1 MQSMVSRPYQLYGFA
16 LLPLAPSMALL
27 VWPAHA
33 APASLLVA
41 LTCCALLA
49 RQLLRLHQ
57 RLQHEQSERQVI
69 RLQAGSAYHQLSG
82 STRNHLMESRQL
94 DQRSDA
100 LTDLITQSAAQ
111 THEAQTMLRGSSDR
125 FRELAE
131 TMHRLHEAI
140 QSLDTGISEA
150 ACASRETSDGLQ
162 RSISACAESRQTSD
176 AMQASLEFIA
186 TITEKIDLLAL
197 NATIEAAHAGE
208 AGKGFLV
215 VAGEIKQLSEATR
228 RSASTIE
235 TQVRAL
241 NEASQT
247 LQSALIATSLKA
259 DHGQKTASETQQL
272 LRQHMDLAGLMEQDL
287 RDASQRALS
296 TSHLL
301 SRMIETMARSNSDT
315 IELRSAIHRLH
326 QMSLGLEKDLSQQ
339 KQWMNAA

>member
-1 MQSMVSRPYQLYGFA
+1 MISRPGSLYGYA
-16 LLPLAPSMALL
+16 MLPLAPSVVLL
-27 VWPAHA
+27 LWPEHSV
-33 APASLLVA
+33 PASLLVA
-41 LTCCALLA
+41 LVCTALLA
-49 RQLLRLHQ
+49 RHLIQLHRRLLR
-57 RLQHEQSERQVI
+57 EQTERQVI
-69 RLQAGSAYHQLSG
+69 RLQAGSAYNQLSG
-82 STRNHLMESRQL
+82 STRTHLMGSREL

-100 LTDLITQSAAQ
+100 LTDLITQSTAQ
-111 THEAQTMLRGSSDR
+111 THEAHTMLRGSSDR
-125 FRELAE
+125 FHELAE

-140 QSLDTGISEA
+140 QSLDAGISEVA
-150 ACASRETSDGLQ
+150 KASRETSDGLMH
-162 RSISACAESRQTSD
+162 SINACAGSRQTSD

-241 NEASQT
+241 KDASQT
-247 LQSALIATSLKA
+247 LQAALEATSLKA
-259 DHGQKTASETQQL
+259 DHAQKAAVETQQQ
-272 LRQHMDLAGLMEQDL
+272 LRQHSDLAGFMEQDL
-287 RDASQRALS
+287 RDASQRAHS
-296 TSHLL
+296 TSDLL
-301 SRMIETMARSNSDT
+301 SRMIETMARSNADT

-326 QMSLGLEKDLSQQ
+326 EMILSVEKDLSQQ